1 MHQQRR
7 QQQFAPHGYGFQGR
21 GPQVQGTQAYGYRP
35 QQPPVVRRPAP
46 RQAPPAGWQPPPQAP
61 YAGWQ
66 PPPGQAS
73 PQETPPPPQATPR
86 VAEQQSR
93 ADLLA
98 PAPGAPPPPQ
108 NHRAPRNIR
117 DDITADVQSPFML
130 TSSSPRSELG
140 SYGSPLQLKPHQLA
154 VLKRLQDVERNHHN
168 THKLGILK
176 DKAGAGKTFC
186 LLALIMQEKLASPHI
201 NRTNIIVVTNS
212 LKSQWAEAI
221 DKFNTGAE
229 TPLSYS
235 DFTDYASVAS
245 LYHGTLNQYTD
256 IFITTNSFSDTI
268 IQACEVA
275 RLAVDRIIFDECDTI
290 EWSIHKDGV
299 AGFIWFVSAS
309 FTQVPQAYVHRVANL
324 TPLQMESCSVWCDKN
339 FVDTVW
345 QLPPMKVNKVK
356 CTSTYVDVVLRPL
369 LDDEQLQRVNAGDYH
384 KLPFNM
390 SNKNPRDDKEAVE
403 TIQESCRYQIAL
415 NEPIVE
421 EVQKR
426 VKSMMNNPERTA
438 LMDQVKSLKQLIKD
452 QNSTLD
458 TLQRGLDSVEH
469 HVSSDK
475 LKMVMKVLKETKGKG
490 YTIIY
495 SKHIQP
501 FEQLSEMLDDA
512 GIKYRSIDVGTI
524 EESDKLLA
532 QYKSGEIPVF
542 LAHAGMFAAGVNL
555 EVTTDI
561 VFLHKMQP
569 LMEHQILCRGQRP
582 GRKGNMRAWFMLFD
596 NEIDKSKPKTLP
608 DEEPA
613 TTTQRPSIQAE
624 EV

>member
-1 MHQQRR
+1 MQMQQRR
-7 QQQFAPHGYGFQGR
+7 QQPIPRFAPHGYG
-21 GPQVQGTQAYGYRP
+21 PQAYGYPRQNQGYP
-35 QQPPVVRRPAP
+35 APPPPPVRYSAP
-46 RQAPPAGWQPPPQAP
+46 QFYGPPAGYQPRPGLD
-61 YAGWQ
+61 AGQ
-66 PPPGQAS
+66 Q
-73 PQETPPPPQATPR
+73 TIPPPPQPT
-86 VAEQQSR
+86 SR
-93 ADLLA
+93 AAEPQTRGQPQA
-98 PAPGAPPPPQ
+98 PVPEPPPSPQ
-108 NHRAPRNIR
+108 THRAPRNIR
-117 DDITADVQSPFML
+117 DDITADARSPFML
-130 TSSSPRSELG
+130 TSASPKAELD

-201 NRTNIIVVTNS
+201 NRTNIIVVTNA
-212 LKSQWAEAI
+212 LAHQWAEAI

-299 AGFIWFVSAS
+299 AGFTWFVSAS

-324 TPLQMESCSVWCDKN
+324 TPLQMESCSVWCDRD

-369 LDDEQLQRVNAGDYH
+369 LNDEQLQTVNAGDYH
-384 KLPFNM
+384 NLPFNM

-415 NEPIVE
+415 NEPIIE
-421 EVQKR
+421 EVQTR

-438 LMDQVKSLKQLIKD
+438 LMDQVKSLKKLVKD
-452 QNSTLD
+452 QKNTLD
-458 TLQRGLDSVEH
+458 VLQRGLDSVAH

-475 LKMVMKVLKETKGKG
+475 LKMVMKVLKEIKGKG

-501 FEQLSEMLDDA
+501 FEQLSEMLEDS
-512 GIKYRSIDVGTI
+512 GMKYRSIDVGTI
-524 EESDKLLA
+524 EESNKILA

-561 VFLHKMQP
+561 IFLHKMEA
-569 LMEHQILCRGQRP
+569 LMEHQVLGRGQRY
-582 GRKGNMRAWFMLFD
+582 GRKGSLKAWFMLFD
-596 NEIDKSKPKTLP
+596 NEVDKNKVTKPIDDSS
-608 DEEPA
+608 DNA
-613 TTTQRPSIQAE
+613 DRRPIIQAE
-624 EV
+624 PEGSPRVEN